1 MKQIFCAL
9 VIFFVGQTCFAQ
21 IDRGV
26 IANQQ
31 QAQNWK
37 SFTLDLSGSKT
48 ARMTTAAVASTG
60 DSVTLSLDLSPPC
73 KGIDMNLIFGLSKPR
88 EDAAAVKWL
97 LTMRVDSQQT
107 LFGQITYDATIGD
120 KFAIFTLNKLPQFPD
135 LLEGMIIGQGIQMRA
150 DDPTGKPIASIAF
163 SLYGFTAS
171 FNRIK
176 SLCQQ
181 LVTTRPAP
189 NSGSGGLENLRQLPK
204 ATDLPPNPN
213 VPQVPTLPKHPSSGA

>member
-1 MKQIFCAL
+1 MRQIFCAIL
-9 VIFFVGQTCFAQ
+9 IFCAGQTCFAQ

-26 IANQQ
+26 ITNKQ
-31 QAQNWK
+31 QAQYWN
-37 SFTLDLSGSKT
+37 SFTLDLAGSKV

-60 DSVTLSLDLSPPC
+60 DAVTLSLDLSPPC
-73 KGIDMNLIFGLSKPR
+73 TGIDMNLIFGLPR
-88 EDAAAVKWL
+88 PKEDATIVKWL

-107 LFGQITYDATIGD
+107 LFGQITYNATVGD
-120 KFAIFTLNKLPQFPD
+120 KLAIFTLNKLPQFPD

-150 DDPTGKPIASIAF
+150 DDLAGKPIASVAF

-189 NSGSGGLENLRQLPK
+189 NSGGLENLRQLPRSP
-204 ATDLPPNPN
+204 DLPPNPN
-213 VPQVPTLPKHPSSGA
+213 VPQVPTLPKHPSSGV